1 MANYAEIKIAKLQA
15 EVKRLKGQ
23 VATYYPKRMKEEPRV
38 VAASRRLDK
47 CDQSVPSRRQIISLI
62 ISESKTDLN
71 KYPLGYFKK
80 TKVQHYE
87 DTIDACINF
96 NTTVCEKNWTHKISP
111 GWKMVYHFCSL
122 CKDLFGGLEFHPIKN
137 CPILDFMDKNP
148 PPMEYIP
155 TPISKGPSAASTS
168 SAASPASAAPT
179 ASPASASPQSFAFTN
194 GNLNMPSA
202 PSTAS
207 SASAASPASPTQN
220 FGFTNGNLNMPSAT
234 STAPSA
240 SAVSPASP
248 AQKFGFTNGNL
259 NMPSAPSAASSASA
273 ASAAS
278 AIPAASPAQTFAFTS
293 GNLNMPNEY
302 TNCFVCDHPIDSSQ
316 YETHTDECQKKWTGN
331 HDTQMINLN

>member
-1 MANYAEIKIAKLQA
+1 MSNYAEIKIAKLQA

-23 VATYYPKRMKEEPRV
+23 VATYYPKRMKEEPRL
-38 VAASRRLDK
+38 VAASRRLEK
-47 CDQSVPSRRQIISLI
+47 SDQSVPSRRQIISLI
-62 ISESKTDLN
+62 INESKADLN

-122 CKDLFGGLEFHPIKN
+122 CKDLFGGLEFHPIKD
-137 CPILDFMDKNP
+137 CPILDYMDRNP

-220 FGFTNGNLNMPSAT
+220 FGFTNGNLNMPSA
-234 STAPSA
+234 
-240 SAVSPASP
+240 
-248 AQKFGFTNGNL
+248 
-259 NMPSAPSAASSASA
+259 PSAASSASA
-273 ASAAS
+273 ASPAS
-278 AIPAASPAQTFAFTS
+278 AIPAASPAQSFAFTS